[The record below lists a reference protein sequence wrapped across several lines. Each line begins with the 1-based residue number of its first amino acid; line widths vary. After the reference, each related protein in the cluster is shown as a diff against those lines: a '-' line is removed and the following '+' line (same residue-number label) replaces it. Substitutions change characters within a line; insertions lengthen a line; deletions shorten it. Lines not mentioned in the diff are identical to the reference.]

1 MSLKPHI
8 NFAFGSNMST
18 KRLFAR
24 LPQAQCLGVA
34 KLYGHQLTF
43 NMLSTD
49 GSAKCTIDAT
59 HRNDDLVM
67 GVLYALND
75 NEINQLD
82 IIEGERYD
90 RVTLDVEALE
100 HGPMQAHCYIANT
113 FIDTHL
119 PFDWY
124 VQHVLHGA
132 LEHGFPA
139 EYIKHIEAQRHITD
153 HDVERAQRE
162 WQLYQKVRLSKKA

>member
-1 MSLKPHI
+1 MSIKPHI

-34 KLYGHQLTF
+34 KLYRHQLSF

-49 GSAKCTIDAT
+49 GSAKCTIEAT
-59 HRNDDLVM
+59 NRDEDIVM
-67 GVLYALND
+67 GVLYALNEH
-75 NEINQLD
+75 EINQLD
-82 IIEGERYD
+82 NIEGPRYN
-90 RVTLDVEALE
+90 RTKLEVEAIE
-100 HGPMQAHCYIANT
+100 HGPMHAHCYIANT
-113 FIDTHL
+113 FIDDHL

-132 LEHGFPA
+132 KEHRFPTD
-139 EYIKHIEAQRHITD
+139 YVRQIESQQHVTD
-153 HDVERAQRE
+153 HDVSRAERE